1 MKFYSVLVF
10 CFFLST
16 ILCENG
22 GVKVAINQKLID
34 SFLDFFFQNLTDLV
48 EKRPLDDKGIL
59 YNMEYGID
67 GLTRNKVQLN
77 FETNGYI
84 HAKVSG
90 VTPYIRG
97 NAHFLGKKSFRAWA
111 KNFNLNLHVNIKSRQ
126 LSNGRY
132 APKIELPSTP
142 DVSLSVDGKIS
153 GGVLGFILNLVAKPL
168 LKLLNLVLPIIKRI
182 ILNNLTNKIN
192 RLDFLLPTSTV
203 IDSSKE
209 LYLDFAL
216 ASPVKLKNRF
226 LELNS
231 IAFLYN
237 KNIQDTQNSKRYL
250 LSYLPEFNK
259 MDNQFQLYVSEYFL
273 NSAIYTLLK
282 THQKPIK
289 VPTNTNT
296 VNAMLPGIVDV
307 YGKKGALLTITNLEN
322 SNVKLTNNYID
333 INAVGIFTINVD
345 GINDP
350 VYKCQIELSIKA
362 KLVIL
367 TGPILSGE
375 LENISAK
382 VTKTL
387 SNSNEKI
394 KSPLIG
400 SVLETVNILFVPL
413 LKELTK
419 NDFQLKFPSVL
430 GIEFKDVTLDIKN
443 QYIVVNYNFNQRRSG
458 TSGRGGRGTGHSG
471 NRTGGGNF
479 GGYRG
484 NNNTT
489 NTNGT
494 SRFGGRRSIDDNSR
508 GSSTGSTT
516 NTNGNSSFGGRRS
529 GSISNTSSNG
539 NFGGSRTR
547 PSNNNP

>member
-1 MKFYSVLVF
+1 M
-10 CFFLST
+10 
-16 ILCENG
+16 
-22 GVKVAINQKLID
+22 
-34 SFLDFFFQNLTDLV
+34 
-48 EKRPLDDKGIL
+48 
-59 YNMEYGID
+59 
-67 GLTRNKVQLN
+67 
-77 FETNGYI
+77 
-84 HAKVSG
+84 
-90 VTPYIRG
+90 
-97 NAHFLGKKSFRAWA
+97 
-111 KNFNLNLHVNIKSRQ
+111 
-126 LSNGRY
+126 
-132 APKIELPSTP
+132 
-142 DVSLSVDGKIS
+142 
-153 GGVLGFILNLVAKPL
+153 

-203 IDSSKE
+203 IDSSKG

-296 VNAMLPGIVDV
+296 VNAMLPGLVDV

-471 NRTGGGNF
+471 NRD
-479 GGYRG
+479 RK
-484 NNNTT
+484 
-489 NTNGT
+489 
-494 SRFGGRRSIDDNSR
+494 SVV
-508 GSSTGSTT
+508 
-516 NTNGNSSFGGRRS
+516 
-529 GSISNTSSNG
+529 
-539 NFGGSRTR
+539 
-547 PSNNNP
+547 